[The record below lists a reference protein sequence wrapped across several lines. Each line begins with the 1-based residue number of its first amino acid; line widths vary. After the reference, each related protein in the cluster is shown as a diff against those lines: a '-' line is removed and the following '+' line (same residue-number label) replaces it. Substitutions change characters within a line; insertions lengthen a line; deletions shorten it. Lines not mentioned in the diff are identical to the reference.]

1 MNVRDFTRVRVRAVV
16 LCVFALCALTVVVP
30 ASAVAAGH
38 HDAGAHKARAKGK
51 GKKKPKKKSTTV
63 IVKCAS
69 VTVTCKGTP
78 GPSGPQGSAGTNGT
92 NGSAVVL
99 RARGAGPAGTE
110 KVPPGCMSF
119 ICIEGGNVPISP
131 STWTEAPNEDDQM
144 IGTLTLTLPGSKEC
158 GDENSKKEFED
169 AGVFAIAS
177 VGNAIEG
184 ILEAKGSTTPR
195 TVTTSLVGP
204 TFFRI
209 ELEDEELEKGEL
221 GEFGE
226 LGTGFFIGDASS
238 HTRTITLKAIDNCL
252 STHVTV
258 SNAAIDVLASY

>member
-1 MNVRDFTRVRVRAVV
+1 MIV
-16 LCVFALCALTVVVP
+16 LCVFALFALTVVP

-38 HDAGAHKARAKGK
+38 HDASAHRAKAKGK
-51 GKKKPKKKSTTV
+51 GKGKPKKKPKKKSTTV

-78 GPSGPQGSAGTNGT
+78 GATGPQGPAGTNGT

-99 RARGAGPAGTE
+99 RARGAGSAGTE

-119 ICIEGGNVPISP
+119 TCLEGGNIPISP

-144 IGTLTLTLPGSKEC
+144 IGTLTLILPGNKEC

-177 VGNAIEG
+177 VGNTVEG
-184 ILEAKGSTTPR
+184 ILEAKGGTTPR
-195 TVTTSLVGP
+195 TVTTSLLGP

-209 ELEDEELEKGEL
+209 EIEDEELEKGEL

-226 LGTGFFIGDASS
+226 LGTGFFIGDGNS
-238 HTRTITLKAIDNCL
+238 HTRTITLKALDNCL

-258 SNAAIDVLASY
+258 SNVSIDVLASY